1 MGLYLV
7 AAVRSSFSVWKSD
20 QSKTR
25 VGKLQP
31 RGQIQPLV
39 SFIGTCHAL
48 YEQIICGRFHASAT
62 E

>member
-7 AAVRSSFSVWKSD
+7 AAVRSSFSVWKND
-20 QSKTR
+20 QFSKTE
-25 VGKLQP
+25 VSKLQS

-48 YEQIICGRFHASAT
+48 YEQTVAAFT
-62 E
+62 LQ